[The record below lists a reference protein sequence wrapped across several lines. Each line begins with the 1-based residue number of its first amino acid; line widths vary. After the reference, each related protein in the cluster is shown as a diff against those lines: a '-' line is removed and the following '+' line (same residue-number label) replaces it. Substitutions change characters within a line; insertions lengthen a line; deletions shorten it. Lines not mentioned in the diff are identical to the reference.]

1 MKAVCV
7 RCGMEKDHYA
17 HVCPACGNRPDGD
30 GMLVA
35 WLASTEHVDAAVL
48 PKIAAQIQA
57 GHPFRP
63 SSSKLREAQRALGR
77 VISTDAGLTVAQR
90 LGILLCSLVF
100 TPLVGW
106 TCFFWWRTERPRAA
120 WQALGLSL
128 PFTVLF
134 TGIWGYAIFYGV
146 T

>member
-1 MKAVCV
+1 MKAICV
-7 RCGMEKDHYA
+7 RCGMEKDHYG

-35 WLASTEHVDAAVL
+35 WLASTEHL
-48 PKIAAQIQA
+48 PAEMLEKVASQIQQ

-63 SSSKLREAQRALGR
+63 SAAKLKLARKALGR
-77 VISTDAGLTVAQR
+77 EISTDAGLTVGQR
-90 LGILLCSLVF
+90 AALVACSILF

-120 WQALGLSL
+120 WQALALSL

-134 TGIWGYAIFYGV
+134 TGLWGYAILYGV
-146 T
+146 A

>member
-17 HVCPACGNRPDGD
+17 HVCPSCGNRPDGD

-35 WLASTEHVDAAVL
+35 WLASTEHVAPEVL
-48 PKIAAQIQA
+48 PRIAAQIQS

-63 SSSKLREAQRALGR
+63 SSAKLKQARRALGR
-77 VISTDAGLTVAQR
+77 EIGTDTGLTVPQR
-90 LGILLCSLVF
+90 LGVLACSVLF

-120 WQALGLSL
+120 WQALGYSL
-128 PFTVLF
+128 PFTVFF
-134 TGIWGYAIFYGV
+134 TGFWGYAILFGV
-146 T
+146 P